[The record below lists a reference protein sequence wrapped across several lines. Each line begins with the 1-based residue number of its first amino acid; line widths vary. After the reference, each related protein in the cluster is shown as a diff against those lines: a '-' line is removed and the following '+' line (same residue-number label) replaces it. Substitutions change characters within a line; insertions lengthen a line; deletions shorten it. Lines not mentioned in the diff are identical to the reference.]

1 MGREPRC
8 YDFSLV
14 YVDAAIYKPSPHLHD
29 LLVDEHIA
37 FLVRLRELAPKW
49 KAVGDQLG
57 VPVSELDAIQENHRG
72 SLDMCGSCLRAMFL
86 WWLRNGDATSRKLA
100 RAVHEVGERSA
111 EEKICREFGKLD
123 VWNSCS
129 YIPGGLCVQ
138 RRHSAH

>member
-1 MGREPRC
+1 MLFTKPAL
-8 YDFSLV
+8 YLLL
-14 YVDAAIYKPSPHLHD
+14 IYH

-57 VPVSELDAIQENHRG
+57 VPVSELDAIHENNRG

-86 WWLRNGDATSRKLA
+86 WWLRNGDATARKLA

-111 EEKICREFGKLD
+111 EEKISREFGKLD
-123 VWNSCS
+123 VWNSS
-129 YIPGGLCVQ
+129 MKHLNPNLSMKVGF
-138 RRHSAH
+138 R